1 MVSIENPSDEFLETA
16 NMQTLFGKD
25 YYVILRP
32 SLCFNFTYYNDNI
45 NTDNNNN
52 INNNDN
58 VDNTETNNNNISN
71 NDNVDNTETNKGMR
85 ITFNFILLILFAF
98 LN

>member
-32 SLCFNFTYYNDNI
+32 SLFFNFTDYNDNI

-52 INNNDN
+52 IN
-58 VDNTETNNNNISN
+58 N